1 MYKVTS
7 DYHILKNVG
16 CVQMWFINGLPFTFE
31 EIDNPDIDLIEACQE
46 VHEYTLEELYHIS
59 QYLIMEE
66 CHPLVFEINDL
77 LEGVQDED
85 IQY

>member
-1 MYKVTS
+1 
-7 DYHILKNVG
+7 
-16 CVQMWFINGLPFTFE
+16 MWFINGLPFTFE

-46 VHEYTLEELYHIS
+46 VQEFTLEELYHVS

-85 IQY
+85 IPY

>member
-1 MYKVTS
+1 
-7 DYHILKNVG
+7 
-16 CVQMWFINGLPFTFE
+16 MWFINGLPFTFE

-46 VHEYTLEELYHIS
+46 GHEYTLEELYHVS

-85 IQY
+85 IPY

>member
-1 MYKVTS
+1 
-7 DYHILKNVG
+7 
-16 CVQMWFINGLPFTFE
+16 MWFINGLPFTFE

-46 VHEYTLEELYHIS
+46 VQEYTLEELYHVS

-66 CHPLVFEINDL
+66 CHLLVFEINDL

-85 IQY
+85 IPY

>member
-1 MYKVTS
+1 
-7 DYHILKNVG
+7 
-16 CVQMWFINGLPFTFE
+16 MWFINGLPFTFE

-46 VHEYTLEELYHIS
+46 VQEYTLEELYHVS

-85 IQY
+85 IPY

>member
-46 VHEYTLEELYHIS
+46 VQEYTLEEL
-59 QYLIMEE
+59 
-66 CHPLVFEINDL
+66 
-77 LEGVQDED
+77 
-85 IQY
+85 

>member
-1 MYKVTS
+1 
-7 DYHILKNVG
+7 
-16 CVQMWFINGLPFTFE
+16 MWFINGLPFTFE

-46 VHEYTLEELYHIS
+46 VHEYTLEELYHVS

-77 LEGVQDED
+77 LEGVQDDD
-85 IQY
+85 IPY